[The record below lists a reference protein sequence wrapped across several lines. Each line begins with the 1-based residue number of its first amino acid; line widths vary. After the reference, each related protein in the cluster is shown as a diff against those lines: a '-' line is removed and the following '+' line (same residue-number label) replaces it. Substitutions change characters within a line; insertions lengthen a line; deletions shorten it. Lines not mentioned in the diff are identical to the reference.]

1 MKLRTL
7 AFTLLAACSLFACE
21 TISDALPEYTVGAK
35 EGVPPVSGSTTID
48 VPQDFKCGEA
58 INDPEMKYTITT
70 SGTAEAC
77 TFTFKQDV
85 MALKASDYADR
96 PELEGARFVKRVDI
110 EVKTLAVKDGSTGE
124 KLAPEDLTGKAFGS
138 TILTLADL
146 EATPPFTKS
155 VEGKP
160 LEALKAK
167 VENKQDIVIPI
178 EVVIVVNMSPT
189 PPAKIALDF
198 DAQPNLV
205 FGF

>member
-21 TISDALPEYTVGAK
+21 TISDALPELTLGG
-35 EGVPPVSGSTTID
+35 EDGIPPVTGSTTID
-48 VPQDFKCGEA
+48 VPQDFMCGEA

-70 SGTAEAC
+70 SGTADAC

-85 MALKASDYADR
+85 LALKATEYRDR

-110 EVKTLAVKDGSTGE
+110 DVKKLAVKDGGTGE
-124 KLAPEDLTGKAFGS
+124 ALKPKDLTGKAFGAI
-138 TILTLADL
+138 ILTIADL

-160 LEALKAK
+160 IEALKTK

-178 EVVIVVNMSPT
+178 DVEIVVNMSPT